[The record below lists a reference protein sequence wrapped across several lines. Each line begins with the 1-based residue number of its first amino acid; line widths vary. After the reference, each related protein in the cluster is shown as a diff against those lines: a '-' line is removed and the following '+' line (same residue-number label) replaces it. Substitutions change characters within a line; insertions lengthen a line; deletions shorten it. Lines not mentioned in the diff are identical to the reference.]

1 MSVFRSILA
10 CLHDLTSSNE
20 QTVLKGWENI
30 QKYLRKS
37 GGEEEERGVVQRTFL
52 TSKKNLQLR
61 DQPGMAPSCVC
72 PLFLLLLLFVH

>member
-37 GGEEEERGVVQRTFL
+37 GGEEEERGG
-52 TSKKNLQLR
+52 SSKNLSHVKEK
-61 DQPGMAPSCVC
+61 PSA
-72 PLFLLLLLFVH
+72 